1 MNMVESLLIALT
13 DSQNARGQLE
23 REVVALR
30 AELEK
35 VRRAET
41 EPPGD

>member
-1 MNMVESLLIALT
+1 MNAADALLIALM
-13 DSQNARGQLE
+13 DSQMQRRHLE
-23 REVVALR
+23 QEVAQLR

>member
-1 MNMVESLLIALT
+1 MNVVDSLLIALV
-13 DSQNARGQLE
+13 DSQRERGRLE
-23 REVVALR
+23 QENTQLR